1 MEENEKNE
9 KERQSRLP
17 FYLSLVIIATL
28 ILLYHFV
35 PSVQEAIVEA
45 WEVLTSGDSRKIADW
60 AEQFGL
66 WGPLII
72 VLAMIAQMF
81 LFVIPSPILM
91 VVAII
96 VYGPYMG
103 AVVSLV
109 AIFCASSVGYGIGAY
124 FGSKLIDSFVGSTT
138 NEKIQGFLEK
148 HGFWAVV
155 ISRISPFLSNDAV
168 SFVGG
173 SLKMGYWRFI
183 AATMAGVFPLVVLI
197 AVLRENYEN
206 MTTGLVIVGIISI
219 LGFLAYIWWEK
230 RREGDKGNRS
240 NSG

>member
-1 MEENEKNE
+1 MEENEE
-9 KERQSRLP
+9 KENEHRAKWP
-17 FYLSLVIIATL
+17 VYLSLALLVTL
-28 ILLYHFV
+28 ILLYIFV
-35 PSVQEAIVEA
+35 PAVQEAVIEA
-45 WEVLTSGDSRKIADW
+45 WEVLTSGDSQKIADW

-72 VLAMIAQMF
+72 VLAMVAQMF

-96 VYGPYMG
+96 IYGPHMG
-103 AVVSLV
+103 AIVSLA

-124 FGSKLIDSFVGSTT
+124 FGSKLIDSFVGSAT
-138 NEKIQGFLEK
+138 NEKMQRFLEK
-148 HGFWAVV
+148 YGFWAVV

-183 AATMAGVFPLVVLI
+183 AATMAGVLPLVVLI
-197 AVLRENYEN
+197 ALLRENYEN

-219 LGFLAYIWWEK
+219 LGFLVYLWWEK
-230 RREGDKGNRS
+230 RRGRDKENQ
-240 NSG
+240 

>member
-1 MEENEKNE
+1 MKENQE
-9 KERQSRLP
+9 KEKEHQSNLP
-17 FYLSLVIIATL
+17 FYSSLVIIGTL
-28 ILLYHFV
+28 TLLYFFV
-35 PSVQEAIVEA
+35 PSVQDAVTEA
-45 WEVLTSGDSRKIADW
+45 WEVLTSGDSQKIAEW
-60 AEQFGL
+60 AGQFGF

-72 VLAMIAQMF
+72 ILAMTAQMF

-96 VYGPYMG
+96 IYGPYMG
-103 AVVSLV
+103 ALVSLA

-124 FGSKLIDSFVGSTT
+124 FGTKLIDKFVGSTT
-138 NEKIQGFLEK
+138 NRKMQGFLEK
-148 HGFWAVV
+148 YGFWAVV

-173 SLKMGYWRFI
+173 AVKMGYWQFI

-197 AVLRENYEN
+197 ALLRENYEN
-206 MTTGLVIVGIISI
+206 MTTGLFVVGIISI
-219 LGFLAYIWWEK
+219 LAFLAYIWWEK
-230 RREGDKGNRS
+230 RRERDKEDRA